1 MLTKSSID
9 TSTTHPSV
17 ADLSLIDRGGEAGAL
32 RVKRCLDVVLA
43 ASALVCFSLLFGI
56 IALAILATDRGP
68 VLIRHRRVGRNGVIF
83 PCLKFRTMVV
93 NAETALV
100 RHLAENPDAMIEWK
114 ANHKLKDDPRITP
127 LGRILR
133 ETSLDELP
141 QLVNSLRGEMSLV
154 GPRPIVTEEAVRY
167 GSAFADYKSVR
178 PGLTGLWQCSGRN
191 DIGYDERV
199 LLDSRYVRTWSL
211 KQDLLIIL
219 RTVPAV
225 IGSRGV
231 Y

>member
-1 MLTKSSID
+1 MLTNSSID
-9 TSTTHPSV
+9 TPTTQTSIPNIP
-17 ADLSLIDRGGEAGAL
+17 LIGKGGETGAL
-32 RVKRCLDVVLA
+32 RVKRALDLVLA
-43 ASALVCFSLLFGI
+43 ATALVCFSLLFAI
-56 IALAILATDRGP
+56 IALAILAHDGGP
-68 VLIRHRRVGRNGVIF
+68 VLIRHRRIGRNGVSF

-93 NAETALV
+93 DAQAALV
-100 RHLAENPDAMIEWK
+100 RHLAANPEAMAEWE
-114 ANHKLKDDPRITP
+114 ANHKLRDDPRITP

-141 QLVNSLRGEMSLV
+141 QLVNILRGEMSLV
-154 GPRPIVTEEAVRY
+154 GPRPIVAEEAVRY
-167 GSAFADYKSVR
+167 GSAFAEYKSVR

-211 KQDLLIIL
+211 KQDILIIL
-219 RTVPAV
+219 KTVPAV
-225 IGSRGV
+225 IRSRGV